1 MKVDVKVV
9 VVHCP
14 FVIKSERTSSF
25 GSRIS
30 LSHLTILVAF
40 TSSDYENIM
49 KFKVKDV
56 SQRF

>member
-9 VVHCP
+9 HRP

-30 LSHLTILVAF
+30 LSCVTILVVF
-40 TSSDYENIM
+40 TSSNYENIV

>member
-9 VVHCP
+9 VVLGP
-14 FVIKSERTSSF
+14 FVIKSATSSF

-30 LSHLTILVAF
+30 FYCVTILVAF
-40 TSSDYENIM
+40 TSSNYENIV

-56 SQRF
+56 SQLF